1 MEAVNTAK
9 LKVSPEGVRDL
20 HFSSLDEVLAE
31 ADRIAAAERDGRL
44 KQIGNWSAGQI
55 FNHLATWIDYS
66 YDGFPPQL
74 SPPWFVRLIVK
85 LQKHKFMN
93 GAMPRGVRIPGIEN
107 GTLATESVPL
117 EEGVRHLR
125 ASLERL
131 KREKPTQRSV
141 LFGEMTHEEWIKG
154 TLRHAELHMSFLRY

>member
-1 MEAVNTAK
+1 MATVNTAK
-9 LKVSPEGVRDL
+9 VRVAPGSAREL
-20 HFSSLDEVLAE
+20 HFADLDGVLAE
-31 ADRIAAAERDGRL
+31 MDRIAAAEREGRL
-44 KQIGNWSAGQI
+44 TRHGNWSVGQV

-74 SPPWFVRLIVK
+74 SPPWFVRFIVK
-85 LQKHKFMN
+85 LQKSKFMK
-93 GAMPRGVRIPGIEN
+93 GPMPRGVKIPGIEN
-107 GTLATESVPL
+107 GTLATESVPF

-131 KREKPTQRSV
+131 KREKPTQKSV
-141 LFGEMTHEEWIKG
+141 LFGEMTHEEWIMG